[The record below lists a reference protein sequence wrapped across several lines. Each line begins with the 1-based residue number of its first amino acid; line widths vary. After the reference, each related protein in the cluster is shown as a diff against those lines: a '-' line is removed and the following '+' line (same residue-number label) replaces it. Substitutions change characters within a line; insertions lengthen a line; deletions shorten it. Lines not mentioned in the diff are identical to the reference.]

1 MAMVS
6 KKLNQA
12 MAGQA
17 VAENDLRE
25 VTENLALAKTQKENL
40 EQEKTSLDLYVLE
53 LFGEMTGIRATL
65 EQRNADINVL
75 TYEQCE
81 MSFTLCF
88 AQVQVLYPE
97 LNVSRVKISNQVVE
111 GKLINVQTPSPT
123 PEGE

>member
-17 VAENDLRE
+17 VAENDLKE

-53 LFGEMTGIRATL
+53 LFGEMIGI
-65 EQRNADINVL
+65 
-75 TYEQCE
+75 
-81 MSFTLCF
+81 
-88 AQVQVLYPE
+88 
-97 LNVSRVKISNQVVE
+97 
-111 GKLINVQTPSPT
+111 
-123 PEGE
+123 

>member
-17 VAENDLRE
+17 VAENDLKE

-81 MSFTLCF
+81 MSFTLCV
-88 AQVQVLYPE
+88 ARVQVLYPE
-97 LNVSRVKISNQVVE
+97 LNVSRVKISNQVGE
-111 GKLINVQTPSPT
+111 GILINVQTPSPT